1 MKFEEKFIAFVDVLG
16 FKSMVEASEAGTGM
30 TLPEIVECLSKLGTR
45 EDEDKILR
53 RGATICPGSMC
64 IEKNLNFRITQI
76 SDCVIVSSE
85 VSPAGLIN
93 LVSHCWGAVIELLV
107 RGIMCRGYITRGAI
121 YHQDGQVIGSGYQRA
136 YAREAGVCAFK
147 LEADERGTPF
157 VEIDEEVCRFVDE
170 ETDSCVKEMFSR
182 MVKTEDGTTALFPFK
197 RLSHSFI
204 IAGFGRTFDA
214 EKEKEANNN
223 VRKQLL
229 ALKERVMYYVD
240 HTNTRAVAKAKH
252 YLRALDEQLT
262 VCDMTD
268 DMISKLCAPLPLRRL

>member
-1 MKFEEKFIAFVDVLG
+1 MKFEDKFIAFVDVLG
-16 FKSMVEASEAGTGM
+16 FKNMVEASEAGTGM

-45 EDEDKILR
+45 EDEERILR

-85 VSPAGLIN
+85 ISPAGLIN

-107 RGIMCRGYITRGAI
+107 RGIMCRGYITRGVI
-121 YHQDGQVIGSGYQRA
+121 YHQSGQVIGSGYQRA

-157 VEIDEEVCRFVDE
+157 VEIDDEVCRFIDE
-170 ETDSCVKEMFSR
+170 KTDSCVKEMFSR

-197 RLSHSFI
+197 RISHSFI
-204 IAGFGRTFDA
+204 VAGFGKTFDA
-214 EKEKEANNN
+214 EKEKKANIN

-229 ALKERVMYYVD
+229 ALKEKVMFHVD
-240 HTNTRAVAKAKH
+240 FANPRAMDKAHH
-252 YLRALDEQLT
+252 YIRALDEQLT
-262 VCDMTD
+262 VCDKTD
-268 DMISKLCAPLPLRRL
+268 EMINKLCSPLSLRRL